1 MGFEYKS
8 VTKLVR
14 YKTSP
19 KKTLEVKHLKPNGL
33 PDYYRQKINLHDEL
47 ERQFREE
54 LLKLD
59 QKKPVIDPDIA
70 LREEVEALLK
80 NYNIS
85 PARMLEI
92 LS

>member
-1 MGFEYKS
+1 M
-8 VTKLVR
+8 
-14 YKTSP
+14 
-19 KKTLEVKHLKPNGL
+19 KPRGL

-47 ERQFREE
+47 DRQLREE

-59 QKKPVIDPDIA
+59 AKKPVVDPD
-70 LREEVEALLK
+70 LVFKEEVEALLK

-85 PARMLEI
+85 PAQMLEI

>member
-1 MGFEYKS
+1 M
-8 VTKLVR
+8 
-14 YKTSP
+14 
-19 KKTLEVKHLKPNGL
+19 KHLKPNGL

>member
-1 MGFEYKS
+1 
-8 VTKLVR
+8 
-14 YKTSP
+14 
-19 KKTLEVKHLKPNGL
+19 VKHLKPRGL

-47 ERQFREE
+47 EKQFRKE

-59 QKKPVIDPDIA
+59 EKKQAPDPDTA
-70 LREEVEALLK
+70 LRNEVEALLK
-80 NYNIS
+80 QYGFS

>member
-1 MGFEYKS
+1 M
-8 VTKLVR
+8 
-14 YKTSP
+14 
-19 KKTLEVKHLKPNGL
+19 KHLKPRGL

-47 ERQFREE
+47 DRQLREE

-59 QKKPVIDPDIA
+59 AKKPVVDPD
-70 LREEVEALLK
+70 LVFKEEVEALLK

-85 PARMLEI
+85 PAQMLEI